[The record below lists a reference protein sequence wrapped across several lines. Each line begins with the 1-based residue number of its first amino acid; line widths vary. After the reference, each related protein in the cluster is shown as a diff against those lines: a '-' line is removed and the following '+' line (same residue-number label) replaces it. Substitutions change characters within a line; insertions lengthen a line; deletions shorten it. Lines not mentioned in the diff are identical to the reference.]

1 MYVCVCVCDDEWHAF
16 DKRQSSVCVLQLNL
30 FRLKLSGGVDVEDHD
45 DSRAVIIEVPQWLK
59 ERKK

>member
-1 MYVCVCVCDDEWHAF
+1 MCVPE
-16 DKRQSSVCVLQLNL
+16 LNL

-59 ERKK
+59 EKRREKRDMITTDE